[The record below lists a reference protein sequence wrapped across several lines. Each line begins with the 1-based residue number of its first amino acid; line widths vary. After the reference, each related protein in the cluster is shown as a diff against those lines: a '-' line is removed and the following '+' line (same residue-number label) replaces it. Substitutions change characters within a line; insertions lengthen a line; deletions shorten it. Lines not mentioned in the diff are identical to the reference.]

1 MNRKLKM
8 ALAGAGL
15 VAATSIGAG
24 LVLADNDGT
33 CGHRHGMMRGAWG
46 GDIKAIADG
55 RLDRL
60 HAGLKLR
67 ADQEAAWGE
76 FRLAVGDQAARL
88 GEKLKAWRD
97 PAPTATAIERL
108 ERAQQGMDEGRVAL
122 QTLSEA
128 TKRFY
133 ATLDKEQQARFD
145 EQTRRFPHGGHG
157 WDGPGRGA

>member
-1 MNRKLKM
+1 MNRKLKI

-15 VAATSIGAG
+15 IAATSIGAG
-24 LVLADNDGT
+24 LVLADSDGP

-46 GDIKAIADG
+46 GDIKAMADG

-67 ADQEAAWGE
+67 ADQEAAWGD
-76 FRLAVGDQAARL
+76 FRLAVDDQAAHL
-88 GEKLKAWRD
+88 ADKVKAWRD
-97 PAPTATAIERL
+97 AAPTATAVERL
-108 ERAQQGMDEGRVAL
+108 DRAQQGLDEGRVAL
-122 QTLSEA
+122 QKLSET

-145 EQTRRFPHGGHG
+145 ELTRRFAHGGHG